1 MMSGKPA
8 FLTRLDHGADAF
20 DTPRRA
26 SQPATTTGDPLSTL
40 ADWKGE
46 RSRRVPG
53 EGEPNGVRRTSEDD
67 RRESFGKSTA
77 GATGRSDE
85 ERSEP
90 RGRPAGGRGT
100 SERQRREPRA
110 HESARASE
118 VLSARESTSGTK
130 QFTAHQPILHQ

>member
-1 MMSGKPA
+1 MMSGDPR
-8 FLTRLDHGADAF
+8 FSIRFGPEADVF
-20 DTPRRA
+20 DTPQRA
-26 SQPATTTGDPLSTL
+26 GGLGATTDELSSAL

-67 RRESFGKSTA
+67 RRESSGTSTA

-90 RGRPAGGRGT
+90 RT
-100 SERQRREPRA
+100 

-130 QFTAHQPILHQ
+130 QFTAHQPILH

>member
-1 MMSGKPA
+1 MMSGEPA
-8 FLTRLDHGADAF
+8 FSIHLDHEVETF
-20 DTPRRA
+20 DTPQRA
-26 SQPATTTGDPLSTL
+26 GDLGDTTDELSTTL

-67 RRESFGKSTA
+67 RRESSGKSTA

-90 RGRPAGGRGT
+90 RT
-100 SERQRREPRA
+100 